1 MDSGRQ
7 GDRRAHRLLIPVL
20 LMLLIGMTALLI
32 SEIRQNE
39 SMRAELRSILAESD
53 SIREQKVCI
62 DTEIEKLRKSI
73 ETVKNLPQEAE
84 TARQKFFEDASRLE
98 KMVRDGNTDIKIA
111 YLTFDDGP
119 YEITDRYLDVLEM
132 YGVLA
137 TFFQRGRDW
146 NEYGAIY
153 RRVAL
158 SGHTIGNHTYSHQ
171 IRGGIY
177 RSVQTFMDDVLKNRK
192 YIEENLGITTQVLRF
207 PGGSGTAG
215 SLKQGIIEELRKEGY
230 AYVNW
235 NSATMDGMYDLSADE
250 YRDNVLN
257 RTNGREFLVVLM
269 HDYSKETLKALP
281 EIIEGLEEQGYVFLP
296 LFYESLAV
304 NR

>member
-1 MDSGRQ
+1 MGEGRQ
-7 GDRRAHRLLIPVL
+7 GNKRAHRIIIPAVL
-20 LMLLIGMTALLI
+20 LLLIGIAVLLI
-32 SEIRQNE
+32 TETRRSSAMSE
-39 SMRAELRSILAESD
+39 ELQAILAESENLY
-53 SIREQKVCI
+53 EQKKSI
-62 DTEIEKLRKSI
+62 DAEIETLRKSI
-73 ETVKNLPQEAE
+73 EEVNDLPREAE
-84 TARQKFFEDASRLE
+84 EAKEMFFGDASKLE
-98 KMVRDGNTDIKIA
+98 QMVYDEQTDIKIA

-119 YEITDRYLDVLEM
+119 YEITDRYLDVLEK

-146 NEYGAIY
+146 DEYGAIY

-158 SGHTIGNHTYSHQ
+158 NGHTIGNHTYSHQ

-177 RSVQTFMDDVLKNRK
+177 RSVQTFMDDVIKNRE